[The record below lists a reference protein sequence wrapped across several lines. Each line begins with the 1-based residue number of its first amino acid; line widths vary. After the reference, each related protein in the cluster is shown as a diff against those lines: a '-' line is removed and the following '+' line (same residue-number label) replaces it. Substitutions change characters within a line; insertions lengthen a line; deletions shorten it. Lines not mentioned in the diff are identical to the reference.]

1 MKDRIRKEG
10 FVLIQNLIKPH
21 NMSDEEIE
29 NLIDKLNDVDIFG
42 SPESSIVLMVRRYFL
57 LKKIYNPSDI
67 DIIEDLN
74 RGRVKVGFPSCE
86 PYTDLLLDKNPIQ
99 KYILIRLRIEEPEL
113 WTRENISDEI
123 ILKNI
128 QKAINMYFHPDI
140 YQPPPKGIGFKQV

>member
-57 LKKIYNPSDI
+57 LKKIYNPSDK

-74 RGRVKVGFPSCE
+74 KGRVKVGFPSCE

-113 WTRENISDEI
+113 WTDENISDEI

-128 QKAINMYFHPDI
+128 KKAINMYVNSDF
-140 YQPPPKGIGFKQV
+140 